1 MSRIALRMGGIDSSG
16 IRKVFNLAQ
25 HIKDPINLSIGQP
38 DFDVPESVK
47 HDMISAIQGGFN
59 KYTLTQGDADLRR
72 GISSLPRYRR
82 SPYCGK
88 YNEDNV
94 MITSGVSG
102 GILLAFA
109 VLLNP
114 GDEVLI
120 PDPYFVMYPHLARF
134 FGAVPKFID
143 TYPDFRITEEKL
155 TAAYTPKA
163 KLIVVNSP
171 SNPTGA
177 VSTEADAAV
186 IRAFAKKHGLIIISD
201 EIYDAF
207 VYDGAF
213 ASIADLH
220 EETIVLN
227 GFYKNLAM
235 TGLRIGYA
243 MGPAD
248 IIAEMIKLQQYT
260 FVCAP
265 SIAQKGVLKHLD
277 YDFKP
282 ICDTYRR
289 KRDIIYDGLSNKF
302 SLARPMGAF
311 YAFPGLRNGETGS
324 QFVQRA
330 IDKKVLIIPGNVF
343 SARDTNFRL
352 SFAADDAVLKEGVR
366 ILTSLV

>member
-1 MSRIALRMGGIDSSG
+1 MSRIAQRMSGIDSSG

-25 HIKDPINLSIGQP
+25 QIKDPVNLSIGQP
-38 DFDVPESVK
+38 DFDVPESVQL
-47 HDMISAIQGGFN
+47 DMIAAIKGGFN
-59 KYTLTQGDADLRR
+59 KYTLTQGDTELRT
-72 GISSLPRYRR
+72 GIVSLPRYRR
-82 SPYCGK
+82 SPFCGK
-88 YNEDNV
+88 YTEDNV
-94 MITSGVSG
+94 IVTSGVSG

-120 PDPYFVMYPHLARF
+120 PDPYFVMYPHLTRF
-134 FGAVPKFID
+134 FGAVPKFVD

-155 TAAYTPKA
+155 AAAYTPKA
-163 KLIVVNSP
+163 KVIIVNSP

-177 VSTEADAAV
+177 VCQEEDARV
-186 IRAFAKKHGLIIISD
+186 IAAFAKKHGLIVISD

-213 ASIADLH
+213 TSIADIH
-220 EETIVLN
+220 EDTIVLN
-227 GFYKNLAM
+227 GFSKNLAM

-265 SIAQKGVLKHLD
+265 SVAQKGVLKHLD

-282 ICDTYRR
+282 FCDTYRK
-289 KRDIIYDGLSNKF
+289 KRDIIFDGLSKKF
-302 SLARPMGAF
+302 SLVRSAGAF
-311 YAFPGLRNGETGS
+311 YAFPGMTNGESGTA
-324 QFVQRA
+324 FAARA
-330 IDKKVLIIPGNVF
+330 VEEKVLVIPGNVF

-352 SFAADDAVLKEGVR
+352 SFAADDAKLKEGVR